1 MKLLTVD
8 TSTSACSVALSM
20 GRQIV
25 SAYVTTQGQTLSS
38 RLLGCIEIVLQGQ
51 ELSLQDLDGFGIA
64 IGPGAF
70 TGLRVG
76 VATVK
81 GLAFAAGKQVA
92 GFSSLA
98 MLAMNVP
105 WADYPVC
112 PMFDARKN
120 EVYTGLYAC
129 KQVPVPLLPDRVVS
143 PARFVESLEGRVIFV
158 GEGAVRYRELIVATL
173 GNRALFAPFP
183 AHLPN
188 ASAGAC
194 LALGAF
200 ERGEAVS
207 PELLAP
213 AYIRPTEAELALMKS

>member
-8 TSTSACSVALSM
+8 TSTSTCSVALSM
-20 GRQIV
+20 DRQII
-25 SAYVTTQGQTLSS
+25 STYLTNQGQTLSS
-38 RLLGCIEIVLQGQ
+38 RLLGCIDLVLQGQ

-76 VATVK
+76 IATVK

-105 WADYPVC
+105 WASCPVC

-129 KQVPVPLLPDRVVS
+129 KEVPVPLLPDRVVA
-143 PARFVESLEGRVIFV
+143 PARLVESLEGPVIFV
-158 GEGAVRYRELIVATL
+158 GEGAVKYRELIVATL
-173 GNRALFAPFP
+173 GDRALFAPFS

-207 PELLAP
+207 PEFLAP
-213 AYIRPTEAELALMKS
+213 AYIRLSEAELALKKS